1 MNFSTRSWSRRA
13 IQRIPATRSSEAA
26 ERTRRLLDAFRGPSD
41 RLVIECDYSG
51 IEMRILAHL
60 QHFTKT

>member
-1 MNFSTRSWSRRA
+1 M
-13 IQRIPATRSSEAA
+13 QRIPATRSPEAA
-26 ERTRRLLDAFRGPSD
+26 ERVRRLLEALCAPSD
-41 RLVIECDYSG
+41 RLIIECDYSG